1 MQKRMEYPAGSLFKT
16 DFKKNHPCVCHR
28 MTAMGQTHTWKQL
41 PGPVPC
47 ALSVFLREAS
57 SLQCILSSFPAKGK
71 LLERLCSREDFRL
84 LVTILENSL
93 YRKLYSKDSYK
104 FIAY

>member
-1 MQKRMEYPAGSLFKT
+1 MQKRMEYPAGNLFKT
-16 DFKKNHPCVCHR
+16 DFKNHPCVCHR

-47 ALSVFLREAS
+47 ALSVFLREPS

-71 LLERLCSREDFRL
+71 LLERLYSREDFSDYFGKQL
-84 LVTILENSL
+84 I
-93 YRKLYSKDSYK
+93 
-104 FIAY
+104 